1 MGSKLLR
8 FVAVLVPAACVAQTP
23 ADQAAANRAYEALRA
38 KDYDSAIAS
47 FKQAIDQGN
56 EAPQRAGLRKD
67 LAYTLLKTGE
77 TEAARDQ
84 FAEAIRIDPKDDQAS
99 LEYAFLCYETRQPA
113 LARRIFD
120 RLRKAPDAAADVK
133 KTAAEAFE
141 NVDRP
146 LREGIERWSQ
156 ALQLAPDNF
165 SAQEE
170 LARLAEKRDDLAL
183 ASEHYLRAWRLKAD
197 RRDLLIDLARVWR
210 ATNREEDAA
219 NANAALIAA
228 WRGGT
233 PRVSEE
239 ARDLLPARYP
249 FLSEFEK
256 ALALDPGNLQ
266 LLRDVAYQ
274 KGEPGPAV
282 AQVAAPV
289 LEARPQEARPAEDA
303 KTLGVRSL
311 EKGYLADALKYLQLA
326 HEADPQD
333 FEVML
338 KLGWTFNM
346 LKDDETA
353 LRWFDR
359 ARHSPDA
366 AVAEEAAHAYRNL
379 APSQELF
386 RTTFWAFP
394 IYSSRWE
401 DLFGYAQVKTELR
414 LRRMPF
420 LHPYLSVRLLGDVRG
435 EVNAAFGPEY
445 LSERS
450 IVFAG
455 GLATQPWHGV
465 TSWFEAGE
473 ALIYEETPV
482 ERRRSMPDYRGGV
495 SYARGFGNLLTKG
508 SHGMFAETNAD
519 GVFISRFSDDSI
531 LYSQS
536 RAGYTLRSAETGG
549 LHAQVLWNVNLTA
562 DAKRQYWANYV
573 ETGPGVRFRFENSP
587 FLFSVSLLR
596 GAYLVNQDNPR
607 RPNYTELRV
616 GVWYAFT
623 R

>member
-8 FVAVLVPAACVAQTP
+8 FILLVSASAACLAQTA
-23 ADQAAANRAYEALRA
+23 ADQAYDALRA
-38 KDYDSAIAS
+38 KDYDRAIAD
-47 FKQAIDQGN
+47 FKQAVGQ
-56 EAPQRAGLRKD
+56 APERADLRKD

-84 FAEAIRIDPKDDQAS
+84 FAEAMRIDPKDDQAS
-99 LEYAFLCYETRQPA
+99 LEYAFLCYETRQPV

-120 RLRKAPDAAADVK
+120 RLRNASGPAPDVK

-146 LREGIERWSQ
+146 LREGIERWQ
-156 ALQLAPDNF
+156 NALQLAPDNF
-165 SAQEE
+165 SAHEE
-170 LARLAEKRDDLAL
+170 LARLAEQRDDLPL
-183 ASEHYLRAWRLKAD
+183 ASEHYERAWRLRPD
-197 RRDLLIDLARVWR
+197 RRDLLIDLARVWH
-210 ATNREEDAA
+210 AMNRDEKDAD
-219 NANAALIAA
+219 ANAALIAA

-249 FLSEFEK
+249 FLSEFQK
-256 ALALDPGNLQ
+256 ALALDPANLQ
-266 LLRDVAYQ
+266 LQRDVAYQ
-274 KGEPGPAV
+274 KGEPAPA
-282 AQVAAPV
+282 AEAAAAPV
-289 LEARPQEARPAEDA
+289 LESRPEEPRPVEDA
-303 KTLGVRSL
+303 KTVGLRSL
-311 EKGYLADALKYLQLA
+311 EKGYLPDALKYLQLA
-326 HEADPQD
+326 HEADPSD

-338 KLGWTFNM
+338 KLGWTFNL

-353 LRWFDR
+353 LHWFDQ
-359 ARHSPDA
+359 ARHSPDPA
-366 AVAEEAAHAYRNL
+366 IAEEALRAYRNL
-379 APSQELF
+379 APSLELF

-394 IYSSRWE
+394 IYSSRWQ
-401 DLFGYAQVKTELR
+401 DLFGYAQAKTEVR

-420 LHPYLSVRLLGDVRG
+420 LHPYVSVRLLGDVRG

-450 IVFAG
+450 IIFAG
-455 GLATQPWHGV
+455 GLATQSWHGA
-465 TSWFEAGE
+465 TGWFEAGE
-473 ALIYEETPV
+473 ALIYDETPTQ
-482 ERRRSMPDYRGGV
+482 RRRWMPDYRGGI
-495 SYARGFGNLLTKG
+495 SYAKGFGNLLTKG
-508 SHGMFAETNAD
+508 SHGKFAETNMD

-531 LYSQS
+531 LYSQN
-536 RAGYTLRSAETGG
+536 RAGYTLRSAEGAGG
-549 LHAQVLWNVNLTA
+549 LHGQLVWNANVTA

-587 FLFSVSLLR
+587 LLFSVSLLR
-596 GAYLVNQDNPR
+596 GAYLVNEYNPR
-607 RPNYTELRV
+607 RPNYSELRV